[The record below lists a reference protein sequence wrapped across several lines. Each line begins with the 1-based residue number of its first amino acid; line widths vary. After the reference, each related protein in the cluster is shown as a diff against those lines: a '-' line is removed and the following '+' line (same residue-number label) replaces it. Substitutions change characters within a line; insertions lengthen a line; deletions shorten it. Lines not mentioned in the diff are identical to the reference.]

1 MFDVIA
7 FLVQEYRDFSACPG
21 PDDLARKLAAVGFE
35 DDVIHDALDW
45 LSSLLAQGAV
55 PEVLAESR
63 LPRIL
68 TQEEREGLPLEVQDF
83 VLFLD
88 RVAAVNNV
96 QREQI
101 LDRRRRILF
110 FPPGSVLALVRWA
123 ANEHGTVL
131 SRLDILRTVERGAAC
146 QTVPTVT
153 PGAEVLLHVD
163 GWPKVERVLQLID
176 AIEARGIEAIDV
188 SPDHWRH
195 VHNRLTA
202 GEAPRAYDAQ
212 QHRAFLLRRR
222 IMP

>member
-68 TQEEREGLPLEVQDF
+68 TEEEREGLPLEVQDF

-88 RVAAVNNV
+88 RVAAISNV

-101 LDRRRRILF
+101 LDRLMDV
-110 FPPGSVLALVRWA
+110 PPDERSLDAARLTVLA
-123 ANEHGTVL
+123 VL
-131 SRLDILRTVERGAAC
+131 WRHA
-146 QTVPTVT
+146 
-153 PGAEVLLHVD
+153 AEVD
-163 GWPKVERVLQLID
+163 ALI
-176 AIEARGIEAIDV
+176 AEELMVAIDG
-188 SPDHWRH
+188 P
-195 VHNRLTA
+195 
-202 GEAPRAYDAQ
+202 
-212 QHRAFLLRRR
+212 
-222 IMP
+222 MPLQ